1 LSFNKLFTMKPDALK
16 HAMYYGL
23 FLGVIFSLNF
33 FLTTFK
39 SVPLSILNSL
49 VTCAIPFISYWLTV
63 DCRKKVCEDVMTY
76 GAALWY
82 GIQLFFYASLISTAF
97 KFIYFSFINPDFL
110 KGLIHESLR
119 LLDEMNLKSFA
130 TAEQMQELLTP
141 MNLSLQYIWINVLIG
156 IFVSFI
162 TAAFA
167 KKSAPPIENNDTN
180 TIQPNN

>member
-1 LSFNKLFTMKPDALK
+1 MA
-16 HAMYYGL
+16 
-23 FLGVIFSLNF
+23 FLGVIFS
-33 FLTTFK
+33 
-39 SVPLSILNSL
+39 SISFNYIQAYHFHSQLL
-49 VTCAIPFISYWLTV
+49 LRVLYRLYLLLTV
-63 DCRKKVCEDVMTY
+63 DAEKVCEDVMTY

-82 GIQLFFYASLISTAF
+82 GIQLFFYASLISAAF